1 MRNEAPTQNTTT
13 DTVTTDPTTVAPQ
26 PHDENLWLEDIHGDK
41 QIAWVKEQNA
51 KTIARFHDD
60 LFDSIAGDIRTALDS
75 EDRIPM
81 VAKRGEHY
89 FNFWRDKTNP
99 KGQWRRT
106 TWDSYVTES
115 PDWEVLLDLDELAA
129 ADGTP
134 WVWAGASVRRSDNAR
149 ALVSLSPDGGDAHR
163 VREFDLETATF
174 VDNGF
179 DIPAAKTRLAWLD
192 DDTIIVATETD
203 EDSLTT
209 SSYPRQARLLKR
221 GQSIADAPIIAE
233 VPRDHVAIFVG
244 SDVGSRDEESTD
256 RVFTVDAIDF
266 FNTQLSVVDVAEVK
280 EADGAVVSSASAWT
294 DAWTVIDAP
303 THVEIGLEKD
313 FVLFRPQFDWKTGD
327 LTVPAGGLAVAD
339 IATVKAG
346 RVEPSVIFAPDGHT
360 ALQSWTWTR
369 DYLVLELLA
378 DVQSQLVVLDP
389 ADDFASKPLPGVPE
403 NHMVGLGAVDKHDD
417 ATANDYWLIST
428 GFLTPSTLSRG
439 RLDGR
444 DGSQDS
450 DTGTANPGP
459 ADSGTASG
467 IPVPEVIKSAPALF
481 PSEGLSVEQHFAT
494 STDGTKIPYFQIAD
508 NGLELDGANPTLLD
522 GYGGFEVSRTPGY
535 SPVVGI
541 GWLGRQT
548 AGATETSSVTD
559 TSPTTGTP
567 GPSGRRGVYVLTN
580 IRGGGEYGPTWHTLA
595 MRENRMRA
603 YEDYSAVARDLIE
616 RGVTSARS
624 LACAGGSNGGL
635 LVGNMLTQYPELFGA
650 ISCGVPLLDMRRYTK
665 LSAGYSWKAEYGDP
679 DVAEDWDFIQ
689 HFSPYH
695 LLDAGADYPPV
706 LFWTATSDDRV
717 GPVQARKMAA
727 RMQTMGIDDVWF
739 YEDTEGGHSA
749 ASDNEQAAFTRALS
763 YRFLW
768 NSLTGE

>member
-1 MRNEAPTQNTTT
+1 MT

-26 PHDENLWLEDIHGDK
+26 PHDENLWLEDIHGEK

-51 KTIARFHDD
+51 KTIARFQDD

-106 TWDSYVTES
+106 TWDSYVTDS

-129 ADGTP
+129 ADGIP
-134 WVWAGASVRRSDNAR
+134 WVWAGASVRRSDNSR

-163 VREFDLETATF
+163 VREFDLETASF

-221 GQSIADAPIIAE
+221 GQTIADAPIIAE

-244 SDVGSRDEESTD
+244 SYVGSRDEESTD
-256 RVFTVDAIDF
+256 RVFAVDAIDF
-266 FNTQLSVVDVAEVK
+266 FNTQLSVVDVAEIKDAEGTVFT
-280 EADGAVVSSASAWT
+280 DASVWN

-303 THVEIGLEKD
+303 THVEIGFEKD
-313 FVLFRPQFDWKTGD
+313 FVLFRPQFDWNSGD
-327 LTVPAGGLAVAD
+327 LTIPAGGLAIAD
-339 IATVKAG
+339 IAEVKAG
-346 RVEPSVIFAPDGHT
+346 TVEPEVIFAPDEHT

-378 DVQSQLVVLDP
+378 DVQSRLVVLDP
-389 ADDFASKPLPGVPE
+389 ADDFASKSLPGVPE

-439 RLDGR
+439 RLDSF
-444 DGSQDS
+444 DGSQGS
-450 DTGTANPGP
+450 RPGSASP
-459 ADSGTASG
+459 GAASPGLADLGSADRF
-467 IPVPEVIKSAPALF
+467 PVPEVIKSAPALF
-481 PSEGLSVEQHFAT
+481 PSEGLCVEQHFAT
-494 STDGTKIPYFQIAD
+494 SSDGTKIPYFQIAVD
-508 NGLELDGANPTLLD
+508 GLELDGANPTLLD
-522 GYGGFEVSRTPGY
+522 GYGGFEVSRTPVY

-548 AGATETSSVTD
+548 AGPA
-559 TSPTTGTP
+559 
-567 GPSGRRGVYVLTN
+567 GRRGVYVLAN
-580 IRGGGEYGPTWHTLA
+580 IRGGGEYGPTWHTSA

-665 LSAGYSWKAEYGDP
+665 LSAGYSWQAEYGDP

-695 LLDAGADYPPV
+695 LLEDGADYPPV